1 MVLWL
6 LSYKN
11 NMWKKGRKKLNRE
24 KKNIHDYKEVEE
36 TTRYGSEGGGNN
48 ESSRRCYVS

>member
-6 LSYKN
+6 LSYN
-11 NMWKKGRKKLNRE
+11 DSMWKKGPKKLNGE

-36 TTRYGSEGGGNN
+36 TTRYGREGGGNN
-48 ESSRRCYVS
+48 ESSRRRYVS